1 MKKTINKWDVT
12 TPLQQKIGKI
22 LKVLAAVTFLSVW
35 LPAMVYITS
44 QIFKLIF

>member
-1 MKKTINKWDVT
+1 MKKTINKWDVVSPT
-12 TPLQQKIGKI
+12 QQKIGKI

-44 QIFKLIF
+44 EIFKLIF